1 MSYCEAQFKD
11 ADATPSKDVAST
23 DTRIASASELGFEA
37 EEGQA
42 DSDLE
47 DENWDLLDD
56 DDDICADFEEETK
69 DFTKKLN
76 AVRGSGGL
84 ASMKASKK
92 GTVDKSVSIPA
103 VPKSIQV
110 RI

>member
-1 MSYCEAQFKD
+1 MNYCEAQFED

-23 DTRIASASELGFEA
+23 DARIAHASETGFE
-37 EEGQA
+37 EEI

-47 DENWDLLDD
+47 DEDWDLVDDD

-76 AVRGSGGL
+76 AVRGSEGF
-84 ASMKASKK
+84 ASQKAPKK
-92 GTVDKSVSIPA
+92 GTIDKTTLIPA